1 MNFLQILKNSFLLP
15 LQFILAAPKKNTV
28 GGQAIIEGVMMRGKN
43 KVSWAIRKGPMEV
56 IVEEQEFQSVCKKY
70 KFLGLPVIRGAVN
83 LYESMVIG
91 YKALSRSAD
100 IAVELEE
107 SKKQNTKKTEK
118 KTNKAA
124 DQASSIFGLVLGLA
138 ISLGVFMYLP
148 MWILSQFVPKE
159 SALLFNT
166 LSGVIRIIFFLTYL
180 ILISM
185 WKDIRRVFEY
195 HGAEHKAIFAFE
207 DGKELTIENMRPY
220 TTLHPRCGTSFLF
233 LVILCCILLFSIV
246 DALIITFIGPFPNTF
261 IRMLVH
267 LALVPIVSGTSYEV
281 LKFSDKYQG
290 LPVVNFFIKPGLWLQ
305 KITTK
310 NPDDTQLET
319 ASLALKAAL

>member
-1 MNFLQILKNSFLLP
+1 MNFFHQIRNSFLFP
-15 LQFILAAPKKNTV
+15 LQLLLASPKKNSV

-43 KVSWAIRKGPMEV
+43 KVSWAIRKGPKEV
-56 IVEEQEFQSVCKKY
+56 LIEEQEFQSVCKKY
-70 KFLGLPVIRGAVN
+70 KILGIPVIRGAVS
-83 LYESMVIG
+83 LFESLAIG

-107 SKKQNTKKTEK
+107 QSKQDAAKVEK
-118 KTNKAA
+118 KKNKVA
-124 DQASSIFGLVLGLA
+124 DQASSIFGLVLGML
-138 ISLGVFMYLP
+138 ISLGIFMYLP

-159 SALLFNT
+159 SALLFNS
-166 LSGVIRIIFFLTYL
+166 LSGVIRIVFFLTYL
-180 ILISM
+180 ILISQ
-185 WKDIRRVFEY
+185 WKEIRRVFEY

-207 DGKELTIENMRPY
+207 DGKELTIDNMRPY

-246 DALIITFIGPFPNTF
+246 DALIITYIAPFPNTLS
-261 IRMLVH
+261 RMLVH
-267 LALVPIVSGTSYEV
+267 LALVPLVSGTSFEV
-281 LKFSDKYQG
+281 LKLSDRYQNF
-290 LPVVNFFIKPGLWLQ
+290 PIVRFFIKPGLWLQ

-310 NPDDTQLET
+310 NPDDTQMET

>member
-1 MNFLQILKNSFLLP
+1 MNFLQILKNSILLP
-15 LQFILAAPKKNTV
+15 LQFVVAAPRKNAV

-56 IVEEQEFQSVCKKY
+56 LVEEQEFQSVCKKY
-70 KFLGLPVIRGAVN
+70 KLLGLPVIRGAVN

-107 SKKQNTKKTEK
+107 AKKQDTKKIEK
-118 KTNKAA
+118 KVNKAA

-166 LSGVIRIIFFLTYL
+166 LSGVIRIVFFLTYL

-246 DALIITFIGPFPNTF
+246 DAVIITFIAPYPNIFT
-261 IRMLVH
+261 RMLVH
-267 LALVPIVSGTSYEV
+267 LALVPLVSGTSYEV
-281 LKFSDKYQG
+281 LKFSDKYQSFP
-290 LPVVNFFIKPGLWLQ
+290 LVSFFIKPGLWLQ

>member
-1 MNFLQILKNSFLLP
+1 MYFLHLVRNSLLFP
-15 LQFILAAPKKNTV
+15 LQMLLSSPKKNSV

-56 IVEEQEFQSVCKKY
+56 LVEEQDFQSVCKKH
-70 KFLGLPVIRGAVN
+70 KFLGLPIIRGAVN
-83 LYESMVIG
+83 LYESMAIG

-107 SKKQNTKKTEK
+107 QKKQDSKKVGKKP
-118 KTNKAA
+118 NKAA
-124 DQASSIFGLVLGLA
+124 DQASSVIGLVLGLL

-159 SALLFNT
+159 SAFLFNT

-180 ILISM
+180 ILISF
-185 WKDIRRVFEY
+185 WKEIRRVFEY

-207 DGKELTIENMRPY
+207 DGKDLTLENMRPY

-246 DALIITFIGPFPNTF
+246 DALVITFIAPYPNTF
-261 IRMLVH
+261 SRLLVH
-267 LALVPIVSGTSYEV
+267 LLLIPFVGGTSYEV
-281 LKFSDKYQG
+281 LKLSDKYQH
-290 LPVVNFFIKPGLWLQ
+290 LPIVSFFIKPGLWLQ

-310 NPDDTQLET
+310 TPDDTQLET

>member
-1 MNFLQILKNSFLLP
+1 MNFFHQIKSSLLFP
-15 LQFILAAPKKNTV
+15 LQLLLSSPKKNSV

-43 KVSWAIRKGPMEV
+43 KVSWAIRKGPKE
-56 IVEEQEFQSVCKKY
+56 ILVEEQEFQSVCKKY

-83 LYESMVIG
+83 LYESMAIG

-100 IAVELEE
+100 VAVELEE
-107 SKKQNTKKTEK
+107 QKKQDTTKIEK
-118 KTNKAA
+118 KKNKAA
-124 DQASSIFGLVLGLA
+124 DQASSVFGLILGLL

-166 LSGVIRIIFFLTYL
+166 LSGAIRILFFLSYL
-180 ILISM
+180 ALISL

-246 DALIITFIGPFPNTF
+246 DALVITFIAPYPNTF
-261 IRMLVH
+261 ARLLVH
-267 LALVPIVSGTSYEV
+267 LALIPFVSGTSYEV
-281 LKFSDKYQG
+281 LKFSDRYQN
-290 LPVVNFFIKPGLWLQ
+290 LPIVSFFIQPGLWLQ